1 MYFKRIKDL
10 RADHDLPQKRVS
22 EALGISQ
29 TKYSALERGVQ
40 LWTGELL
47 CRLADFYGT
56 SVDYLLNKTNIKAP
70 YPRSPKR

>member
-40 LWTGELL
+40 L
-47 CRLADFYGT
+47 
-56 SVDYLLNKTNIKAP
+56 
-70 YPRSPKR
+70 